1 MDNSKIIFL
10 INDQVRAVRAVYEEE
25 TNKNQPVH
33 TFKTLDEDVKVGD
46 LVIVPSST
54 RHMFTVVKVIE
65 VDVDVNFDASG
76 AIEWIVS
83 RIDQSNFALHK
94 EQEAK
99 AISVV
104 QQAQLRRK
112 KAELRE
118 AMFKDHED
126 KIATLQIA
134 TKAMPAE

>member
-1 MDNSKIIFL
+1 MDNSKIIAL
-10 INDQVRAVRAVYEEE
+10 HKEQVRAVRAIYEEE

-46 LVIVPSST
+46 LV
-54 RHMFTVVKVIE
+54 
-65 VDVDVNFDASG
+65 
-76 AIEWIVS
+76 
-83 RIDQSNFALHK
+83 IDQSNFALHK

-126 KIATLQIA
+126 KIATLALA
-134 TKAMPAE
+134 TPTPPAE